1 MRRCPPPRR
10 AASERTALSLPVLS
24 SSSASSSRGSI
35 HRFQPALASK
45 SAGCLRSGLYV
56 LTMRATS
63 CSSHTSTDSANA
75 SIFARSA
82 RGQHTRWRYAG
93 TFRAEAKARD
103 AREEKRADQTGDGPT
118 PTHPPTHPHAHKPRT
133 TAKRSPLSSVA
144 SRLLP
149 RVWRLSGEVRS
160 TPRARVQASCSDAR
174 C

>member
-75 SIFARSA
+75 SIFRSA
-82 RGQHTRWRYAG
+82 RGASQGVMPGLFA
-93 TFRAEAKARD
+93 ARD

-118 PTHPPTHPHAHKPRT
+118 PTHPPTHPHAHTPRT
-133 TAKRSPLSSVA
+133 TASRSPLSSVA

-160 TPRARVQASCSDAR
+160 TPRARVQSSCSDAR